1 MYDVGLTGSGAM
13 VLGHSLRDRGAKSKL
28 AALVTI
34 DSVSSETIEE
44 LRVGSAQI
52 LERPD
57 TEA

>member
-1 MYDVGLTGSGAM
+1 M

-44 LRVGSAQI
+44 LKVSWTQALGK
-52 LERPD
+52 
-57 TEA
+57 